1 MSEKPLMIVA
11 KFIARPGKADEL
23 QAVLSHCIEP
33 SRAEPGCLHY
43 DLYRSL
49 EDQNTFL
56 FHESWRDQQAIDRH
70 GEQPHF
76 KALLADAA
84 PLWQQPPEIIVN

>member
-1 MSEKPLMIVA
+1 MSEKPLMVVA
-11 KFIARPGKADEL
+11 KFIAKPGKADEL
-23 QAVLSHCIEP
+23 QTVLIRCIEP
-33 SRAEPGCLHY
+33 SRDESGCLHY

-56 FHESWRDQQAIDRH
+56 FHESWRNQASIDRH

-76 KALLADAA
+76 KALLADVA
-84 PLWQQPPEIIVN
+84 PLLQQMPEIIIN